1 MAQLY
6 RSVAALRISG
16 EELDP
21 AEITDLLGC
30 APTAGQR
37 KGDVLTGS
45 VTGRSRIAKFG
56 MWSLEASDQEP
67 GSLDAQITELLG
79 RLTPS
84 LEVWS
89 SISRRYDMDLFCGF
103 FMRATNEG
111 LEISAESLAALGRR
125 GIALGLDIYA
135 RTLEDMERTSDA

>member
-1 MAQLY
+1 MAQLH

-37 KGDVLTGS
+37 KGDVLTGG
-45 VTGRSRIAKFG
+45 VAGRSRIAKFG
-56 MWSLEASDQEP
+56 MWSLEASAQEP
-67 GSLDAQITELLG
+67 GSLDTQITELLG

-89 SISRRYDMDLFCGF
+89 SISQRYDVDLFCGF
-103 FMRATNEG
+103 FMHATNEG
-111 LEISAESLAALGRR
+111 LEVSAESLAALGRR
-125 GIALGLDIYA
+125 GIVLGIDMYA
-135 RTLEDMERTSDA
+135 PILEDVERTSDA